1 MGYDGKNYPG
11 TKPSTPFHYSNVEG
25 INAEDLILTS
35 EGLPEKQIER
45 ALQQILAYESRQKT
59 NFLGYQAN
67 QQFDFKP
74 DLSEYLKYHV
84 NNIGDPFQS
93 GNFTVNSKFV
103 ERAVLDYFASLWH
116 ARWPYE
122 KDSTFSADWRESY
135 WGYVLS
141 MGSSEGNL
149 YGLWNARDY
158 LQGKTLVVDEAV
170 KERKIKASEDG
181 MKLSATPRYKILK
194 PKVHKNNENAYT
206 PICFY
211 SLDTHYSIIKNMR
224 ILEIAT
230 FFEEASNKEYKCP
243 LNYPDDY
250 PSNYSQQ
257 YIADNKWPTEV
268 PSDDNGILFI
278 PALIKLVKFFA
289 EKGYPI
295 LLNLNFGT
303 TFKGAYDD
311 VEKIISAIIPILK
324 KNELYERKVEYAPGK
339 FDTRNGF
346 WIHVDGALGAAYAP
360 FLKKRGINIPNFDF
374 SLPDVHSL
382 TMSGHKWI
390 GAPWPCGIFMSKVK
404 YQLLPVDNP
413 AYIGASDTT
422 FSGSR
427 NGLSALILWD
437 FIARN
442 SVEKLVSR
450 ISTDLK
456 KAKKF
461 VNDLERLKAQIG
473 IDIWIE
479 HSANSL
485 TVRFKQAN
493 PDIVFKYSLSGEDLY
508 VNGQSRNY
516 SHIYIMPSVTDKMLK
531 RLLDDL
537 SKPGAFPEQDVTRD
551 IVTGHGLGFK

>member
-11 TKPSTPFHYSNVEG
+11 TNPSTPFHYPDVKG
-25 INAEDLILTS
+25 INPDDFILTAD
-35 EGLPEKQIER
+35 GLPQAQIER
-45 ALQQILAYESRQKT
+45 ALKQILIYESQQKS

-67 QQFDFKP
+67 QKFDFKT
-74 DLSEYLKYHV
+74 DLSEYLNYHV
-84 NNIGDPFQS
+84 NNIGDTFQS

-122 KDSTFSADWRESY
+122 SDGKFSTDWRESY

-158 LQGKTLVVDEAV
+158 LQGKTLIVDEAA
-170 KERKIKASEDG
+170 KEQKIRASEDG
-181 MKLSATPRYKILK
+181 MKVSVAPRYKVLK
-194 PKVHKNNENAYT
+194 PKAPKDNENAYT
-206 PICFY
+206 PICLY

-230 FFEEASNKEYKCP
+230 FFEEADYKGYKCP
-243 LNYPDDY
+243 LSYPDDY
-250 PSNYSQQ
+250 PKNYSKQ
-257 YIADNKWPTEV
+257 YIAGNGWPAEV
-268 PSDDNGILFI
+268 PSDDDGVLYV
-278 PALIKLVKFFA
+278 PALVKLVEFFA
-289 EKGYPI
+289 KNGYPI

-311 VEKIISAIIPILK
+311 INSIIQAIKPVLLK
-324 KNELYERKVEYAPGK
+324 YGLYNRQIEYAPGK

-360 FLKKRGINIPNFDF
+360 FLKKSGVKIPDFDF
-374 SLPDVHSL
+374 GLPEVHSI

-390 GAPWPCGIFMSKVK
+390 GAPWPCGVFMSKVK

-427 NGLSALILWD
+427 NGFSALILWD
-437 FIARN
+437 FLAKNSVSSLIARIKTN
-442 SVEKLVSR
+442 LDRAEQFVVA
-450 ISTDLK
+450 LK
-456 KAKKF
+456 
-461 VNDLERLKAQIG
+461 NLQAQIG
-473 IDIWIE
+473 IDIWVE
-479 HSANSL
+479 HTAGSL

-493 PDIVFKYSLSGEDLY
+493 PDIIFKYSLSGEDLY
-508 VNGQSRNY
+508 VNGKVRNY
-516 SHIYIMPSVTDKMLK
+516 SHVYIMPSVTDEMLN
-531 RLLDDL
+531 RLIKDL
-537 SKPGAFPEQDVTRD
+537 SQQGAFPEQDINQD
-551 IVTGHGLGFK
+551 IVTGRGLGFK

>member
-11 TKPSTPFHYSNVEG
+11 TTPTTPFHYPEVEG
-25 INAEDLILTS
+25 INHDDFILTAD
-35 EGLPEKQIER
+35 GLPKKQIER
-45 ALQQILAYESRQKT
+45 ALRQIYTYESLQKL

-67 QQFDFKP
+67 QNFDFQT
-74 DLSEYLKYHV
+74 DLSEYLNYHV

-93 GNFTVNSKFV
+93 GNFTVNSKFA
-103 ERAVLDYFASLWH
+103 ERAVLDYFASLWN

-122 KDSTFSADWRESY
+122 SNDKYSDEWRESY

-158 LQGKTLVVDEAV
+158 LQGKQLVVDDTIN
-170 KERKIKASEDG
+170 KQKIKASQDG
-181 MKLSATPRYKILK
+181 MKLPLTPRYKLLK
-194 PKVHKNNENAYT
+194 PAPPKSAPNAYT

-230 FFEEASNKEYKCP
+230 FFEEASNKNYICP
-243 LNYPDDY
+243 LKYPQ
-250 PSNYSQQ
+250 NYSKQ
-257 YIADNKWPTEV
+257 YIADNGWPTEV
-268 PSDDNGILFI
+268 PSNDDGSIFVI
-278 PALIKLVKFFA
+278 ALYKLVEFFA
-289 EKGYPI
+289 CNCYPV
-295 LLNLNFGT
+295 LLNLNLGT

-311 VEKIISAIIPILK
+311 VRSIIEGITPILK
-324 KNELYERKVEYAPGK
+324 QNGIYERLVEYAPCK

-346 WIHVDGALGAAYAP
+346 WVYVDGALGAAYAP
-360 FLKKRGINIPNFDF
+360 YLKKEGFSIPDFDF
-374 SLPDVHSL
+374 SIPEVHSI

-427 NGLSALILWD
+427 NGFSALLLWD

-442 SVEKLVSR
+442 SVNSPIDRITADIKRADRFVISLQELQEKIR
-450 ISTDLK
+450 M
-456 KAKKF
+456 
-461 VNDLERLKAQIG
+461 N
-473 IDIWIE
+473 IWIE
-479 HSANSL
+479 RSKYSL

-508 VNGQSRNY
+508 VNGKVRNY
-516 SHIYIMPSVTDKMLK
+516 SHIYIMPSVTDELLG
-531 RLLDDL
+531 RLIEDL
-537 SKPGAFPEQDVTRD
+537 SQPGAFPDQDENQE
-551 IVTGHGLGFK
+551 IATGRGLGFK

>member
-1 MGYDGKNYPG
+1 MDYDGKNYPG
-11 TKPSTPFHYSNVEG
+11 TKPSTQFHYPPVEG
-25 INAEDLILTS
+25 IDTDDLILTS
-35 EGLPEKQIER
+35 DGLTEEQRAR
-45 ALQQILAYESRQKT
+45 ALKQVLAYESRQKA

-67 QQFDFKP
+67 QQIDFKT
-74 DLSEYLKYHV
+74 DLSEYLSYHV
-84 NNIGDPFQS
+84 NNIGDPFES

-122 KDSTFSADWRESY
+122 KDDKLSAYWRESY

-158 LQGKTLVVDEAV
+158 LQGKTLVVDDAARD
-170 KERKIKASEDG
+170 RKTKASEDG
-181 MKLSATPRYKILK
+181 MKLPATPRYKVLK
-194 PKVHKNNENAYT
+194 PKAPGNNGNAYT

-230 FFEEASNKEYKCP
+230 FFEEANNKGYACP

-250 PSNYSQQ
+250 PSNYSRE
-257 YIADNKWPTEV
+257 YIAHNNWPTEV
-268 PSDDNGILFI
+268 PADDNGILFI
-278 PALIKLVKFFA
+278 PALTKLVQFFA

-295 LLNLNFGT
+295 LLSLNFGT
-303 TFKGAYDD
+303 TFKGAYDN
-311 VEKIISAIIPILK
+311 VEKIISAVVPVLK
-324 KNELYERKVEYAPGK
+324 NNGLYERQVEYAPGK
-339 FDTRNGF
+339 SDIRNGF

-360 FLKKRGINIPNFDF
+360 FLKKHGIDIPNFDF
-374 SLPDVHSL
+374 SLPEVHSI

-390 GAPWPCGIFMSKVK
+390 GAPWPCGVFMSKKK
-404 YQLLPVDNP
+404 YQLQPVDNP
-413 AYIGASDTT
+413 AYIGSSDTT

-437 FIARN
+437 FIAKN
-442 SVEKLVSR
+442 SVENLVNR
-450 ISTDLK
+450 ILADLNRANQFVESLK
-456 KAKKF
+456 KLQA
-461 VNDLERLKAQIG
+461 RIG
-473 IDIWIE
+473 TDIWIE
-479 HSANSL
+479 HSPGSL

-508 VNGQSRNY
+508 VNGQVRSY
-516 SHIYIMPSVTDKMLK
+516 SHVYMMPAATDEMLN

-537 SKPGAFPEQDVTRD
+537 GKPGAFSEQKPNQD
-551 IVTGHGLGFK
+551 IVTGRGLGFK